1 MRYMAAPDRNEIY
14 GRGEQERPAKTLRDA
29 TEFKPGILCDD
40 VGCGSH
46 LKTGVSICCAQLN
59 QKFRFFNKL
68 GIIVQAP
75 EPGLPY
81 RWKYGKRIQDL
92 QMGFK
97 LRRSDKFGMSYTLE
111 AVR

>member
-68 GIIVQAP
+68 GIVQAP
-75 EPGLPY
+75 EPGLPLEIWQEDP
-81 RWKYGKRIQDL
+81 RFTNGVQ
-92 QMGFK
+92 F
-97 LRRSDKFGMSYTLE
+97 RRSDKFGMSYTLE